1 MNVHSNSI
9 KRMGIA
15 VLLISLAAAFA
26 FGLLFGNNVTIPP
39 EYSFMADTYKFEYNW
54 TVCATV
60 GIAGILFS
68 LIFFALYHLTS
79 AIEET
84 RQTITTST
92 DRILKNNENKG

>member
-26 FGLLFGNNVTIPP
+26 FGLLFGNNVTIPAK
-39 EYSFMADTYKFEYNW
+39 YSFMADTYRFEYNW
-54 TVCATV
+54 TICATV

-84 RQTITTST
+84 RQAISISA
-92 DRILKNNENKG
+92 DRILKNNENKE